1 MENRGRLKDRPL
13 FFLYKLKGYDR
24 IATMERG
31 KTRGNNTIIHRLGSL
46 KLAFFLMLLL
56 ALFIG
61 QRALIAQ
68 KQVLSQDGEGVP
80 WWLGALNSFGLD
92 STESLEK
99 PFFVLL
105 LFVVVNL
112 GFSSLLMARR
122 VMSKQR
128 SFRRFRAVDE
138 IRSLSCN
145 TEFRLPKNSKNLVTQ
160 SLKEKGFQ
168 VISEQDGPETRLFAG
183 KRDAGRWGVLFF
195 HLTFFIVLVG
205 GLASYMSRYSGYLEL
220 SPGDVFVEARENYL
234 RRSDAPLLF
243 KGDKK
248 FKIELKAID
257 LSYWKPGVVKQRA
270 GVVHLYD
277 SRGNDLG
284 QKRIQVNSP
293 LKIEGMTIYQ
303 GNRHGYLA
311 GLEAIDSEGT
321 RVQGEARFG
330 IPEKPGEKMT
340 SRVTLP
346 GTGLDLDLEL
356 FTEKLG
362 DIEGLEQF
370 KTKYMATLMKVTS
383 QEGPHRTFRGVLFGG
398 ASLSFEGLTL
408 RFVTLKP
415 YTSFL
420 AVRDYGV
427 PIIFSGFVFLMIGLV
442 VIYFWVPE
450 NYWAVVEKKDG
461 GDLVVIGAATEK
473 YQASLRERFDFQI
486 AQLEAGA
493 FS

>member
-1 MENRGRLKDRPL
+1 
-13 FFLYKLKGYDR
+13 
-24 IATMERG
+24 MERG
-31 KTRGNNTIIHRLGSL
+31 KTRGSHAIIQRLGSL

-56 ALFIG
+56 ALLVG

-68 KQVLSQDGEGVP
+68 KEVLSQDGVGVP
-80 WWLGALNSFGLD
+80 WWLGALNSFGLA

-99 PFFVLL
+99 PVFVLL

-112 GFSSLLMARR
+112 GFSSLLMARK
-122 VMSKQR
+122 VMGKQR
-128 SFRRFRAVDE
+128 SFRRFRSVDE
-138 IRSLSCN
+138 IQSLSN
-145 TEFRLPKNSKNLVTQ
+145 HAEFRLPKGSKNAVIHALKVKGYQVTW
-160 SLKEKGFQ
+160 K
-168 VISEQDGPETRLFAG
+168 QDGPETRFFAG
-183 KRDAGRWGVLFF
+183 KRETGRWGVLFF

-205 GLASYMSRYSGYLEL
+205 GLGSYMTRHSGYLEL
-220 SPGDVFVEARENYL
+220 SPGDVFVEARDNYL
-234 RRSDAPLLF
+234 RLSDAPLLF
-243 KGDKK
+243 KGDKN

-257 LSYWKPGVVKQRA
+257 LSYWKPGTVKQRA
-270 GVVHLYD
+270 GIVRLYD
-277 SRGNDLG
+277 SHGNDLG
-284 QKRIQVNSP
+284 EKRIQVNSP
-293 LKIEGMTIYQ
+293 LKIEGMRIYQ
-303 GNRHGYLA
+303 GNQHGYIA
-311 GLEAIDSEGT
+311 GLEATDSKGT
-321 RVQGEARFG
+321 RVQGEARFR

-340 SRVTLP
+340 SRITLP
-346 GTGLDLDLEL
+346 GAGLDLDLEL

-450 NYWAVVEKKDG
+450 NYWAVVDEKDG
-461 GDLVVIGAATEK
+461 GDLVVIGATTEK
-473 YQASLRERFDFQI
+473 YHASLRERFDSQI
-486 AQLEAGA
+486 AQLKAGA
-493 FS
+493 VS